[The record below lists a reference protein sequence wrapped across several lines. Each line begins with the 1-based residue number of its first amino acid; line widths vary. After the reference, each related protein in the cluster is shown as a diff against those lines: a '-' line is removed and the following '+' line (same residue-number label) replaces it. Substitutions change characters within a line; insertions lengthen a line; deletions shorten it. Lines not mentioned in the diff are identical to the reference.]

1 MSHTLIVRY
10 AWPILIIG
18 GLLLAMFAAGTGW
31 YIHQQQ
37 QEASQLLNRSV
48 SGMRAAEELEVQT
61 REIRTSLNQYVV
73 TGDRRYLQQIPQMY
87 QETLKW
93 LDAAET
99 LKMSSD
105 EAGLIEQIRAA
116 YTRFL
121 KRFHEIRLQI
131 DQPGQSDVALD
142 RAVSNLIDEHITR
155 DVLIHVHEFL
165 ELNQFLIS
173 ETIPVNQRAADR
185 MGVGLAVLGVFGAI
199 AGLMFGYI
207 GASRFRQSLVQLSV
221 PVHDA
226 AGKLSEVVGP
236 VNLNL
241 SGVDLAEMRKALNSM
256 AEHVGDVVNRF
267 QQSQREALRAEQLAA
282 VGQLAAGMA
291 HELRNPL
298 TAIKMI
304 VQSAVEN
311 PRGTGVTGKS
321 LQVLYEQILRQE
333 NSIRSFLEYARPPR
347 LESQRFDLA
356 GVVVDCVQL
365 IQAQADRQGVKL
377 VSSGQLH
384 GFPVDGDA
392 TQIRQV
398 LLNLVGNAIDALGG
412 RGTVEL
418 ELQSSTRDAL
428 AEQFHLNPESFV
440 HAERWNILSVLDDGP
455 GLPEHL
461 GDRIF
466 EPFVSGK
473 ETGVGLG
480 LSICRRIIEMHQ
492 GVIAGQNRPVG
503 GALFLVCLP
512 AAQSVA
518 EPSAKPA
525 A

>member
-1 MSHTLIVRY
+1 M
-10 AWPILIIG
+10 
-18 GLLLAMFAAGTGW
+18 GTGW

-37 QEASQLLNRSV
+37 QQASQLLNRSV
-48 SGMRAAEELEVQT
+48 LGMRAAEELEVGT
-61 REIRTSLNQYVV
+61 REIRTNLNQFVV
-73 TGDRRYLQQIPQMY
+73 TGDRRYLEEIPQMHKK
-87 QETLKW
+87 TLEW
-93 LDAAET
+93 LDAAED
-99 LKMSSD
+99 LKMSPT
-105 EAGLIEQIRAA
+105 EAGLIDQIRAA
-116 YTRFL
+116 YARFL
-121 KRFHEIRLQI
+121 DRFLAIRQKI
-131 DQPGQSDVALD
+131 DQPGFDEDSLD
-142 RAVSNLIDEHITR
+142 RSVSNLIDEQITR
-155 DVLIHVHEFL
+155 GVLIHVHEFL
-165 ELNQFLIS
+165 ERNQLLIS
-173 ETIPVNQRAADR
+173 ETIPVNQEAADR
-185 MGVGLAVLGVFGAI
+185 VGVGLAVLGIVGAMS
-199 AGLMFGYI
+199 GLIFGYI

-241 SGVDLAEMRKALNSM
+241 SGVDLTEMRQALNSM

-311 PRGTGVTGKS
+311 PQATGVTGKS

-347 LESQRFDLA
+347 LERQRFDLSQ
-356 GVVVDCVQL
+356 VVVDCQHL
-365 IQAQADRQGVKL
+365 MQAQADRQGVKL
-377 VSSGQLH
+377 IVTELAQ

-398 LLNLVGNAIDALGG
+398 VLNLVGNAIDALAG
-412 RGTVEL
+412 RGTIEL
-418 ELQSSTRDAL
+418 DVQTCSRDTISD
-428 AEQFHLNPESFV
+428 QFHLRAESFA
-440 HAERWNILSVLDDGP
+440 HAPRWNVLSVLDDGP
-455 GLPEHL
+455 GLPGNL

-466 EPFVSGK
+466 EPFVSTK

-492 GVIAGQNRPVG
+492 GVIAGQNRPAG
-503 GALFLVCLP
+503 GAIFLICLP
-512 AAQSVA
+512 AAVEA
-518 EPSAKPA
+518 EAALSNAAADKTTRPA
-525 A
+525 AHEQIATSKVN